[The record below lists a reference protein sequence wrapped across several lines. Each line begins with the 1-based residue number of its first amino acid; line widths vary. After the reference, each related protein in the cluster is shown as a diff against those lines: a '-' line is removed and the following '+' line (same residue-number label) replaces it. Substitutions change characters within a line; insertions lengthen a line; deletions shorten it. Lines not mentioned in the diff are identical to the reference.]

1 MPYTARLKALR
12 EDNDEN
18 QRDIAAHLKIPQS
31 QYQRYETG
39 KNEMPIRY
47 LIEIC
52 KHYNVSADYLLGL
65 PKELEWPR

>member
-12 EDNDEN
+12 EDNDDT
-18 QRDIAAHLKIPQS
+18 QKDIAEILKIKHQ
-31 QYQRYETG
+31 QYQRYESG
-39 KNEMPIRY
+39 KTEMPIRY